1 MNPRKI
7 YKQITILLI
16 LTVLAFNTSANTVF
30 RSVKHQKDTIKTE
43 CFFEDSKNIQYPIII
58 NKSSGRCYI
67 WKKSSKTGKTYKQ
80 YMSEN
85 ISREV
90 AEQYKITYKTK

>member
-1 MNPRKI
+1 M
-7 YKQITILLI
+7 YKHIIILLI
-16 LTVLAFNTSANTVF
+16 LIVLAFNASANTIF
-30 RSVKHQKDTIKTE
+30 KNVKHQKDTIKTE

-58 NKSSGRCYI
+58 NKASGRCYI

-90 AEQYKITYKTK
+90 TEQYKITYKTK